1 MKKLFNT
8 IKYGSAKTKAVLLC
22 AFLSF
27 VGVLACLVCLIVWHE
42 MLFLFGAIVC
52 TFLFIS
58 LVQTLGIREEDVPEQ
73 PEMTEL
79 TDVPKQSET
88 DELTDMPEQS
98 KSAGQPEEPK
108 KNRKT
113 KKQKK
118 HKKRKKAGKLKP
130 AEEDPTRQAENLNQP
145 EERPEPQPK
154 EQPDE
159 KSEEKQVQVVRPLTD
174 ETIATYDRKKIR
186 KTMHRY
192 KVKRDHRMIL
202 IDRSEKLHITQTP
215 AYIWVEGK
223 EVHLLLIEQEPRHI
237 SIPRY
242 QFSEITYLKK
252 QMVNEDM
259 DYAAFKG
266 KSLIADMFQPY
277 LPDYTH
283 STVVDDLSAYKNLYG
298 IGDIFVTNR
307 SAKALFDLL
316 GLELQVDDRVTMS
329 NKVNIFFKDA
339 YKANI
344 MLRDNVID
352 ANGYAD
358 RISNILDNLAHSTVS
373 HAEFK
378 DTLNLMI
385 RNKLITQEFA
395 MYYMGVRDN
404 ITK

>member
-8 IKYGSAKTKAVLLC
+8 IKYGSAKAKAVLLC

-27 VGVLACLVCLIVWHE
+27 VGVLACLFCLIIWRE

-52 TFLFIS
+52 TFLLIS
-58 LVQTLGIREEDVPEQ
+58 LVQTLGIREGDASEQ

-79 TDVPKQSET
+79 TDVPEQSEM
-88 DELTDMPEQS
+88 DKLTDMSEQS
-98 KSAGQPEEPK
+98 ESVAQSEEPK
-108 KNRKT
+108 KDRKV
-113 KKQKK
+113 KKQRK
-118 HKKRKKAGKLKP
+118 HKKRKKARKSKP
-130 AEEDPTRQAENLNQP
+130 AKETPIRQEENPNQPEKQPEEQPEIQPKNQP
-145 EERPEPQPK
+145 EEK
-154 EQPDE
+154 H
-159 KSEEKQVQVVRPLTD
+159 VQVVKPLTD
-174 ETIATYDRKKIR
+174 DTIAAYDRKKIR

-192 KVKRDHRMIL
+192 KVKRDHRMIM

-215 AYIWVEGK
+215 AYIWIEGK

-266 KSLIADMFQPY
+266 KSLLADMFRPY

-395 MYYMGVRDN
+395 MYYMGVRDSL
-404 ITK
+404 IK

>member
-8 IKYGSAKTKAVLLC
+8 IKYGSAKAKAVLLC
-22 AFLSF
+22 AFLSLA
-27 VGVLACLVCLIVWHE
+27 GVLACLLCLILWHE

-130 AEEDPTRQAENLNQP
+130 AEEAPTRQAENLNQP

-329 NKVNIFFKDA
+329 NKVNIIFKDA